1 MVGFISLKRNPF
13 EGIGRREPLR
23 FLGIRVWSRRLIQ
36 EHRIVYVVD
45 NDRIDFIQCRYY
57 Y

>member
-45 NDRIDFIQCRYY
+45 NDRIDFIIYVR
-57 Y
+57 